1 MQVQLSKVANGVVR
15 GNVGIIKFDFIA
27 KGFNKNISNFCC
39 AVVVKIIVEVF
50 LVFRLG
56 ILLQIIKKYL
66 FLLLIEVD
74 DLLMN
79 PPIVV
84 EIIIPKVR
92 VGLNRQLIEQVSS
105 GEIEIEVGLIKIE
118 GAVVVGIINSV
129 NGIVY
134 SDGTMSKG
142 RV

>member
-1 MQVQLSKVANGVVR
+1 
-15 GNVGIIKFDFIA
+15 
-27 KGFNKNISNFCC
+27 
-39 AVVVKIIVEVF
+39 
-50 LVFRLG
+50 
-56 ILLQIIKKYL
+56 
-66 FLLLIEVD
+66 LLLIEVD